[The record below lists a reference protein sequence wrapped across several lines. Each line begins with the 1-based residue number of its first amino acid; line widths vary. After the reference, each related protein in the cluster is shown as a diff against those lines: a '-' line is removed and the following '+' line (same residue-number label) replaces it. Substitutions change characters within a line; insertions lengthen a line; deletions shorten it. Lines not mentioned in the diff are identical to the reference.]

1 MKFDRQKLTNADPQE
16 VANATY
22 AIIDALQ
29 RFPVEV
35 RALAAACHIKLT
47 TELRG
52 VSPQDILTPA
62 DNLMSSPEGQYRRN
76 EFRAARDYM
85 TKED

>member
-1 MKFDRQKLTNADPQE
+1 MKIDRQLLTNAEPQE

-22 AIIDALQ
+22 AIINALQ
-29 RFPVEV
+29 HYPAHI

-62 DNLMSSPEGQYRRN
+62 DNLMSSPEGQYRRT